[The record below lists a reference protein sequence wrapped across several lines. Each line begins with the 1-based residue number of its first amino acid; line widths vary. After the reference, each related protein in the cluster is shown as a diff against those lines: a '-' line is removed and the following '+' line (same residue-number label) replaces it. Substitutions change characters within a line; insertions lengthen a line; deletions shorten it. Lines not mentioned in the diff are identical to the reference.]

1 MIDGFGGV
9 LERLEAQDRNLV
21 TLLNP
26 STPLAHSWWS
36 IDGGI
41 TILKPKGGEAAH
53 VPMPDRVT
61 TNICF
66 GGDDLRTAYITLSS
80 TGQLVSMP
88 WPTAGLPLNFLN
100 K

>member
-1 MIDGFGGV
+1 MMLVIAVVVILLVVFGVGVDGGFGGIW
-9 LERLEAQDRNLV
+9 ERLEAQDRNLV

-41 TILKPKGGEAAH
+41 TI
-53 VPMPDRVT
+53 
-61 TNICF
+61 
-66 GGDDLRTAYITLSS
+66 TLSS

-88 WPTAGLPLNFLN
+88 WPTPGLPLNFLT
-100 K
+100 